1 MRRFGILISLLCL
14 TLVVPQMAVGQEQK
28 GEYQKRIETKLKE
41 FKQNLEKLKGKAGE
55 LKQEAKEEFDQGMKE
70 LQKKGRGSEQEVE
83 GIEIRKHQDLG
94 KNKGRHG

>member
-1 MRRFGILISLLCL
+1 MG
-14 TLVVPQMAVGQEQK
+14 EK
-28 GEYQKRIETKLKE
+28 GEYQKQVESKLKG
-41 FKQNLEKLKGKAGE
+41 FKQKLEELKGKAGE

-83 GIEIRKHQDLG
+83 RIEIRKHQDLG